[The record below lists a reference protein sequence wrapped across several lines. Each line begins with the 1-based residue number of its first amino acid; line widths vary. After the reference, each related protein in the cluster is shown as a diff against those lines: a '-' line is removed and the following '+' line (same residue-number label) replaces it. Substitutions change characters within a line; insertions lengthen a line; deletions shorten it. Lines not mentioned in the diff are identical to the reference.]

1 MKTKILKTILLMI
14 ISLTSAMSQT
24 NEQNAI
30 EETIRNFAK
39 SADIRNDKMLEELLD
54 VNFRLALNQLF
65 GSKDLVI
72 VDKQTYLNK
81 IRANEF
87 GGDSRTVTIEHV
99 FILGNNAM
107 ARATFKGNKM
117 SIETFLQL
125 IKTKEGKWKIIHDL
139 PSII

>member
-1 MKTKILKTILLMI
+1 MI